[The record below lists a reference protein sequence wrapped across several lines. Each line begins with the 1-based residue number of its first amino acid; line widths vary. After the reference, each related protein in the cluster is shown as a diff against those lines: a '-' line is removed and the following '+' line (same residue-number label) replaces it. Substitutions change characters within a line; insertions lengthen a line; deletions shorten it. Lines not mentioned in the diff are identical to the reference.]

1 MKKEYIKPSMEAIE
15 IHQSQ
20 ILCQSANAAHKEA
33 RAIHFAPASFFFAL
47 PSQSFCEVEVFTVNL
62 Q

>member
-20 ILCQSANAAHKEA
+20 ILCQSANAAVSP
-33 RAIHFAPASFFFAL
+33 FAWQL
-47 PSQSFCEVEVFTVNL
+47 VLDDDDQ
-62 Q
+62 

>member
-20 ILCQSANAAHKEA
+20 ILCQSANAAVSP
-33 RAIHFAPASFFFAL
+33 FAWQTVL
-47 PSQSFCEVEVFTVNL
+47 DVEDD